1 MKTKRFAMTMCVLV
15 LGIVLSVCVSKV
27 SGESVSSESVSGETE
42 DGGADLGGT
51 KWQDMIFSMDGEV
64 YQLPFAYSGIKDTWT
79 FNLSDY
85 GYDKGYVLNPG
96 DKVVGT
102 IQLKNN
108 QYSKVRC
115 TVGFMNTGEEV
126 KDILDT
132 DIWSFSMDISS
143 AGQYPEVMLP
153 EGITW
158 GSSEDDIIKAYGKPE
173 EEPYVSGEPGYTVYN
188 WFDDFMYKMKLT
200 VYKDGGLKVI
210 TLENYEK

>member
-108 QYSKVRC
+108 
-115 TVGFMNTGEEV
+115 
-126 KDILDT
+126 
-132 DIWSFSMDISS
+132 
-143 AGQYPEVMLP
+143 
-153 EGITW
+153 
-158 GSSEDDIIKAYGKPE
+158 
-173 EEPYVSGEPGYTVYN
+173 
-188 WFDDFMYKMKLT
+188 
-200 VYKDGGLKVI
+200 
-210 TLENYEK
+210 